1 MLSQPPSPSLHPLS
15 TAHPQDTVEI
25 VRIEAGR
32 RLNRRLT
39 ELGLTP
45 GVPVRVLY
53 VNGGPMLIAVRG
65 TRLAIGR
72 GMAEKILVRD
82 VEDGHD

>member
-1 MLSQPPSPSLHPLS
+1 MPSQPASPSLHPLS
-15 TAHPQDTVEI
+15 TAHRHDTVEI
-25 VRIEAGR
+25 VRIDAGR

-45 GVPVRVLY
+45 GVPVQVLY

-82 VEDGHD
+82 VEGGHG

>member
-1 MLSQPPSPSLHPLS
+1 MPSQSPSPSLHPLS
-15 TAHPQDTVEI
+15 SSRRQAIVEV
-25 VRIEAGR
+25 VRIQAGR

-72 GMAEKILVRD
+72 GMADKILVRD
-82 VEDGHD
+82 VEGGHD